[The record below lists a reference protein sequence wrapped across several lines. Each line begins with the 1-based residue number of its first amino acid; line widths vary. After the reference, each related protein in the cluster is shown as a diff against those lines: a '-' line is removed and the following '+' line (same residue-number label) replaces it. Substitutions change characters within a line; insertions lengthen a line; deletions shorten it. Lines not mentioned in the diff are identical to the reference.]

1 MKNASNNSYKYQDNR
16 IITLGDIDEENS
28 NDVIQFIHEIN
39 YLDAGKAEKKREPIT
54 LIVNSYGG
62 DIYRGFGVVDAIID
76 SVTPVHTVCYGAAL
90 SMGFIIMASGHKR
103 SASKHS
109 TFMYHE
115 ILWSLNDEKLSSHMR
130 EVEEGK
136 RIMAIYDSI
145 ILKYTNLTKKQLD
158 TVKKEHKDWY
168 MSADEALSYGIID
181 EVC

>member
-1 MKNASNNSYKYQDNR
+1 MKNASNNSYRHQDNR
-16 IITLGDIDEENS
+16 IITLGDIDEENA
-28 NDVIQFIHEIN
+28 NDIIQFIHEIN
-39 YLDAGKAEKKREPIT
+39 YLDAGKAEKKREPII
-54 LIVNSYGG
+54 LIINSYGG
-62 DIYRGFGVVDAIID
+62 DIYRGFGVVDAIKD
-76 SVTPVHTVCYGAAL
+76 SITPVHTVCYGAAL

-145 ILKYTNLTKKQLD
+145 ILKHTNLTKEQLD
-158 TVKKEHKDWY
+158 IVKKEHKDWY
-168 MSADEALSYGIID
+168 MSADEALAYGIID

>member
-1 MKNASNNSYKYQDNR
+1 MKKSSNNSYGHQEHR

-39 YLDAGKAEKKREPIT
+39 YLDARKTENKREPIT
-54 LIVNSYGG
+54 IIVNSYGG
-62 DIYRGFGVVDAIID
+62 DIYRGFGIVDAIID

-115 ILWSLNDEKLSSHMR
+115 ILWSLSDEKLSSHKR
-130 EVEEGK
+130 EVREGK
-136 RIMAIYDSI
+136 RIMDIYDSI
-145 ILKYTNLTKKQLD
+145 ILEHTNLTKKQLD
-158 TVKKEHKDWY
+158 IVKREHKDWY
-168 MSADEALSYGIID
+168 LSAEDALVYGIID
-181 EVC
+181 EIC